1 MPLVVEPLCCAQ
13 CAWLST
19 RHCPHLKRRIDEGAI
34 VIRQVFKFEIIA
46 QQLNAEATLEFCGVN
61 KHTHAE
67 SRLESRTPASS
78 TIVEVATCRCW
89 RLAAGHPRQ
98 QITYTGW
105 PLRNA
110 A

>member
-34 VIRQVFKFEIIA
+34 VIRQVFKFEFIA

-61 KHTHAE
+61 KPGIIGHLKMALTDFKMRDHAW
-67 SRLESRTPASS
+67 LE
-78 TIVEVATCRCW
+78 
-89 RLAAGHPRQ
+89 RQ
-98 QITYTGW
+98 QS
-105 PLRNA
+105 
-110 A
+110 

>member
-61 KHTHAE
+61 IRRSKDGRGFLAE
-67 SRLESRTPASS
+67 IRAGCRTVR
-78 TIVEVATCRCW
+78 TQER
-89 RLAAGHPRQ
+89 
-98 QITYTGW
+98 
-105 PLRNA
+105 
-110 A
+110 